1 MFNAVRALRRAGVRI
16 DAAGALLAVDDPAM
30 WQSMKD
36 EHVSLLATSRL
47 PAVYRTLL
55 GVEASP

>member
-1 MFNAVRALRRAGVRI
+1 
-16 DAAGALLAVDDPAM
+16 M

-36 EHVSLLATSRL
+36 EHVALLVTSRL
-47 PAVYRTLL
+47 PGVYRTLL